1 MLTYD
6 GALSATC
13 SQEEGEER
21 VEMMGG
27 GVTLW
32 GEAAAAAE
40 PREDGRQVRSLLAL
54 LVQKYKY

>member
-1 MLTYD
+1 MYD
-6 GALSATC
+6 GTLSATC
-13 SQEEGEER
+13 SQEEEEEHF
-21 VEMMGG
+21 EMKGRD
-27 GVTLW
+27 VTLW